1 MENLQASESRYRELD
16 MPQEVMQLT
25 KHQILSISV
34 TAMLA
39 HAQVQPESVIPL
51 PRNTVHLDHLKRFMR
66 ECGRFFGLD
75 YSNNPRLSR

>member
-51 PRNTVHLDHLKRFMR
+51 PRKPWIVGIVKSKKT
-66 ECGRFFGLD
+66 
-75 YSNNPRLSR
+75 SAPPSAS

>member
-51 PRNTVHLDHLKRFMR
+51 LV
-66 ECGRFFGLD
+66 G
-75 YSNNPRLSR
+75 

>member
-39 HAQVQPESVIPL
+39 HAQVQPESVIPYW
-51 PRNTVHLDHLKRFMR
+51 LDNAIS
-66 ECGRFFGLD
+66 GDLD
-75 YSNNPRLSR
+75 T

>member
-39 HAQVQPESVIPL
+39 YAQVQPESVIPL
-51 PRNTVHLDHLKRFMR
+51 LV
-66 ECGRFFGLD
+66 G
-75 YSNNPRLSR
+75 